1 MAQEGGIISREKM
14 FSPEW
19 NAGITITGEFPVSG
33 ETLQVY
39 FLGTAGALPT
49 TQRNPPCILIRH
61 GSDTL
66 LFDCG
71 EGAQQQ
77 MMRARCGF
85 TVSAIFVTHWHA
97 DHFLGIFGLVQ
108 TMSFNGRTDPLI
120 IYGPEWVCEF
130 VSILKTVARF
140 NLKFPL
146 DAVELK
152 DGSWVRFDGYTI
164 TAFAVSHGIPALGYI
179 LEEDTRPGRFNREQA
194 IALGVPPGPLFGRL
208 QRGETIRIGN
218 GDQGCV
224 VRPDQVMGPA
234 RHGRKIVYTGDTRAI
249 HSRIMDIAKE
259 PDLLIHDATYDE
271 SEADHSIEFYHTTAR
286 QAGEAASALQAR
298 TLVLIHTSS
307 RYPDA
312 QAHLNEAK
320 SVFTGPVVAPR
331 DLDMI
336 EVPFRD

>member
-1 MAQEGGIISREKM
+1 
-14 FSPEW
+14 
-19 NAGITITGEFPVSG
+19 VSG

-49 TQRNPPCILIRH
+49 TQRNPPCIMIRR

-85 TVSAIFVTHWHA
+85 TVNAIFVTHWHA

-108 TMSFNGRTDPLI
+108 TLSFNGRTEPLA
-120 IYGPEWVCEF
+120 IYGPEWVHEF
-130 VSILKTVARF
+130 VNILKTVARF

-146 DAVELK
+146 ESVELAH
-152 DGSWVRFDGYTI
+152 GSWVRFEGYTI
-164 TAFAVSHGIPALGYI
+164 SAFAVSHGLPSLGYV
-179 LEEDTRPGRFNREQA
+179 LEEDPRPGRFNREQA

-208 QRGETIRIGN
+208 QRGETIRIGT
-218 GDQGCV
+218 GTECRDVQPG
-224 VRPDQVMGPA
+224 QVMGQGRP
-234 RHGRKIVYTGDTRAI
+234 GRKIVYTGDTRAV
-249 HSRIMDIAKE
+249 HDRIRDIARDA
-259 PDLLIHDATYDE
+259 DLLIHDATYDE
-271 SEADHSIEFYHTTAR
+271 SEAGRGAEFYHATAR
-286 QAGEAASALQAR
+286 QAGEAASALNAG

-307 RYPDA
+307 RYTGA
-312 QAHLNEAK
+312 EAHIADAK
-320 SVFTGPVVAPR
+320 SAFAGPVVAPD